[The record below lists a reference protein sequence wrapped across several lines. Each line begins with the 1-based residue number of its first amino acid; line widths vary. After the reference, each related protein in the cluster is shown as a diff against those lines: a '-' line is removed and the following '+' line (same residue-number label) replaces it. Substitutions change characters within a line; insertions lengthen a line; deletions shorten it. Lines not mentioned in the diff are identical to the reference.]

1 MWHKILYRGRKSI
14 IGRLLIFC
22 WAVLF
27 LSTVLLFSFPK
38 FFLVLGPMLHP
49 FAFFLVLTTMIYGVL
64 MGLKALLKRHSDTH

>member
-38 FFLVLGPMLHP
+38 SFLMLGPMLHP